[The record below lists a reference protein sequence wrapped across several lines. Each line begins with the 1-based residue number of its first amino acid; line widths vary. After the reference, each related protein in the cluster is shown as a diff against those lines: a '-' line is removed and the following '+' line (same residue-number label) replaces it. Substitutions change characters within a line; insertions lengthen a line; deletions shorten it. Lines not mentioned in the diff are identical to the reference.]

1 MSTKTAPAPA
11 SADALPEDAELAALR
26 RDLQL
31 NKTYGRVV
39 QGFVA
44 LIILV
49 ITAYGTSNAH
59 EALHRHDTPDPWGWM
74 LYPAVEAALIVELQA
89 GAYVGRILNRIRK
102 NSPAGGEKAKKKFN
116 WGMAMRLATALAAIL
131 LNIWYPIEVHDG
143 RGAILHVVGPVLQI
157 FIVEALAHYRD
168 AFAEIDRHFLDAIA
182 AREAAIVAAVLAP
195 RTRSSVPA
203 RPPVVPAPVPPSS
216 PDEKPSVVLPSSR
229 EEDAPSPSSPPRPP
243 ESKEAVLPPAD
254 PPSPPKDKLEDG
266 PKDLDEELI
275 ETTRIGIARLKAREM
290 SPTRDNLKVE
300 MGMSSKRATIGLAY
314 WRPRLDEISPATFEE
329 LALIPQGQGPALHVV
344 ENAS

>member
-11 SADALPEDAELAALR
+11 PAAALPEDAELAALR
-26 RDLQL
+26 REHKF
-31 NKTYGRVV
+31 NKTFSRIV

-89 GAYVGRILNRIRK
+89 GAYVGRMLRRIRK
-102 NSPAGGEKAKKKFN
+102 ANGTEDEKAKKKFN

-143 RGAILHVVGPVLQI
+143 RGAVLHVVGPVLQI

-168 AFAEIDRHFLDAIA
+168 AFGEIDRHLLDGIA
-182 AREAAIVAAVLAP
+182 ARELEIIAMIRAP
-195 RTRSSVPA
+195 RGRTPVPTKT
-203 RPPVVPAPVPPSS
+203 APVPSSS
-216 PDEKPSVVLPSSR
+216 PSENPSAV
-229 EEDAPSPSSPPRPP
+229 PSSPPEEDPSSPSSSPRPP
-243 ESKEAVLPPAD
+243 ETEDAVLPPAE
-254 PPSPPKDKLEDG
+254 PPSPPKTKPEDG
-266 PKDLDEELI
+266 PKDVDDELI
-275 ETTRIGIARLKAREM
+275 EDARIGISRLKGKEI
-290 SPTRDNLKVE
+290 SVTRDNLKAE
-300 MGMSSKRATIGLAY
+300 MAMSSKRATAGLAY
-314 WRPRLDEISPATFEE
+314 WRPRLDEIPAATLEE
-329 LALIPQGQGPALHVV
+329 LAQIPQGHGPALHVV